1 MKCQEFLEYQSK
13 QQLFK
18 KNSQFLGLVNY
29 LVCGAT
35 SLGCSFLHFVST

>member
-18 KNSQFLGLVNY
+18 NSRFKGLVNY

-35 SLGCSFLHFVST
+35 PLGCWFLHLVSM